1 MTARKFGSPGLY
13 IQGPGEL
20 NHVKEHLASMGDSF
34 LVIAS
39 PRRVK
44 DLGAQLA
51 ESFGEGYKIVFA
63 QFGGESSRKEIARLT
78 QQAEKEACGC
88 IIGMGGGKVIDT
100 AKAVANQLG
109 TPCVIIPTIAASD
122 AATTRC
128 ACIYNEDGSE
138 DGEDSFDKNPDIVL
152 VDSQIIANAPVRF
165 LLAGMGDAMAKIVC
179 ATTCYEGYRNN
190 ELGGQATELGYAI
203 AKLSYE
209 LLLEHG
215 QAAKY
220 ACEQHV
226 VTKDLEKIIE
236 TNILLA
242 GIGCEVNG
250 GTTDHG
256 FYTGFCEL
264 KNRKEVLLHGE
275 YVTFSTLATLVLQG
289 APKAQMDEMYSF
301 CAAVGL
307 PVCLADVKLDYMDE
321 ADFETVA
328 KCVVDLPPTKNHPF
342 HVTVEE
348 AIAAMK
354 TANQIGK
361 LYKEGKKLF

>member
-13 IQGPGEL
+13 IQGTGEL
-20 NHVKEHLASMGDSF
+20 KNIKEHLAGMGTSF

-39 PRRVK
+39 PRRIN
-44 DLGAQLA
+44 DLGVELK

-63 QFGGESSRKEIARLT
+63 DFGGESSRKEIARLVEV
-78 QQAEKEACGC
+78 AEQENCSC

-100 AKAVANQLG
+100 AKSVAYACG
-109 TPCVIIPTIAASD
+109 SPCVIIPTIAASD

-138 DGEDSFDKNPDIVL
+138 AGEDSFDRNPDIVL

-165 LLAGMGDAMAKIVC
+165 LLAGMGDAFAKIVC
-179 ATTCYEGYRNN
+179 ATTCYNGYRDN
-190 ELGGQATELGYAI
+190 ELGGKATELGYEV

-209 LLLEHG
+209 LIIEHG
-215 QAAKY
+215 MAAKL
-220 ACEQHV
+220 ACEKNV

-264 KNRKEVLLHGE
+264 QNRKEIMLHGE
-275 YVTFSTLATLVLQG
+275 YVSFSTLATLVLQG
-289 APKAQMDEMYSF
+289 APKKQLDEMFGF

-307 PVCLADVKLDYMDE
+307 PVCLEDIKMDYMSED
-321 ADFETVA
+321 DYRIVA
-328 KCVVDLPPTKNHPF
+328 ECVVNLPPTKNHPF
-342 HVTVEE
+342 EVTVEE

-354 TANQIGK
+354 TADEIGK
-361 LYKEGKKLF
+361 LYKDGGRLA